1 MFETSV
7 VRVQARAPERRFGL
21 LSVSVA
27 AHLAAITGV
36 VAASIA
42 TVQVPD
48 HAPRQMDIYKVM
60 TPPPILGSMGG
71 GPKPKPAAT
80 QPVQPQ
86 KRETTPPRDVAPQI
100 VPAHVTPQS
109 NNDGPLTTP
118 PGTDGAPAGDGQP
131 LGVPWGSPIGVGT
144 DGPPSNVQPVQPQP
158 DVVYH
163 VGEGVKAPVVI
174 RRVSPAYP
182 ALAMKIRKSGFAI
195 VECTIDKTGR
205 IRDAH
210 VVGSNFGAF
219 EQPALEAVE
228 QWQFAPGTKDG
239 QPVDVQ
245 FELRVNFQ
253 IR

>member
-27 AHLAAITGV
+27 AHLAAIAGV
-36 VAASIA
+36 VAASIV

-48 HAPRQMDIYKVM
+48 QAPHQMEIYKIA
-60 TPPPILGSMGG
+60 TPPPMLGSPNG

-80 QPVQPQ
+80 PPVQPQ
-86 KRETTPPRDVAPQI
+86 KRDVAPPPRDVAPAT
-100 VPAHVTPQS
+100 VPDHVTPQA
-109 NNDGPLTTP
+109 NNDGPLTTQ

-131 LGVPWGSPIGVGT
+131 LGVPWGVPTGVGV
-144 DGPPSNVQPVQPQP
+144 DGPPSNTPPQPP

-174 RRVSPAYP
+174 RRVSPLYP

-210 VVGSNFGAF
+210 IVGSNFVPF
-219 EQPALEAVE
+219 EQPALEAVQ

-245 FELRVNFQ
+245 FELRVIFQ
-253 IR
+253 IH